1 LVRRSRGFHFV
12 DHRSRP
18 RRRGDRA
25 ALSGPDHP
33 RRGTDRSRVPRRPWR
48 LFDLQG
54 ARTPNDLLTV
64 SEVSRLGRAPDH
76 GSTDRWS
83 RLAVRRTICP
93 DKRARTSRTLAH
105 KRATRLLG
113 ARSRVGTVYQ
123 QTGVNM
129 EVWVGVLVAVI
140 EVVVIVGVGSWLA
153 QRRRRGRTL
162 SERGRGGVSARWSRN
177 YSPTDL
183 SDEHARS

>member
-1 LVRRSRGFHFV
+1 
-12 DHRSRP
+12 
-18 RRRGDRA
+18 
-25 ALSGPDHP
+25 
-33 RRGTDRSRVPRRPWR
+33 
-48 LFDLQG
+48 
-54 ARTPNDLLTV
+54 LL
-64 SEVSRLGRAPDH
+64 D
-76 GSTDRWS
+76 
-83 RLAVRRTICP
+83 
-93 DKRARTSRTLAH
+93 
-105 KRATRLLG
+105 

-129 EVWVGVLVAVI
+129 EVLVGVLVAVV
-140 EVVVIVGVGSWLA
+140 EVVVVIVGVGFWLA